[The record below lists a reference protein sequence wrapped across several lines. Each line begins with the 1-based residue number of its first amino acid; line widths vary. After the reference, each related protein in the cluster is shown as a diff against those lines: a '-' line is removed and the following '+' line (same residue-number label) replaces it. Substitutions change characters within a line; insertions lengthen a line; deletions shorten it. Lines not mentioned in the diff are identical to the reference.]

1 MPGPG
6 DPLPALVQEVGCPW
20 PVTQALLLP
29 TAGTDPADDFP
40 SPSSALYPD
49 CCRRRA
55 SRTAQA
61 LHTARH
67 PNVGSRA
74 ASPPGISLISDV
86 PFPPPWSLTSPHADP
101 LWQRHWETATNLRQS
116 SKSRSPG
123 NYARSEHPGRPGVAD
138 TLCCSAYARP
148 HPLAS
153 RRLAAHLSSRGRPF
167 HVKHH
172 HPAPV

>member
-1 MPGPG
+1 MVPRPG

-40 SPSSALYPD
+40 SPSSALYAD

-86 PFPPPWSLTSPHADP
+86 PFPPPGPSLRPMPILSGN
-101 LWQRHWETATNLRQS
+101 AT
-116 SKSRSPG
+116 
-123 NYARSEHPGRPGVAD
+123 GRPLPTCGRAISRGHPATTRGASILAVRESRTLSVVRHMPGTHSPRGALPLTYPVVAD
-138 TLCCSAYARP
+138 RFT
-148 HPLAS
+148 
-153 RRLAAHLSSRGRPF
+153 
-167 HVKHH
+167 
-172 HPAPV
+172 